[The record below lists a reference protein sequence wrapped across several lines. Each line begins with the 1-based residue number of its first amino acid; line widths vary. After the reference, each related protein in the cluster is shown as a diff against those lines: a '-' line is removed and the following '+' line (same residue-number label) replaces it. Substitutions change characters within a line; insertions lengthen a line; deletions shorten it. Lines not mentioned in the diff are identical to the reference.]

1 MLTMEERYEYCREHQ
16 FEPEKRYPERVNVL
30 VNSGA
35 IEIKEE
41 SVLIGSNTRKNGVLV
56 KVKDIETF
64 ADFKRWCDSNSIP
77 TSRLSCDEH
86 LRTNGIILYDGMP
99 YNVDGCHQVIR
110 LDVNTESSG
119 EDIMEV
125 SLRYYSI

>member
-1 MLTMEERYEYCREHQ
+1 MITLEERYEYCREHQ

-30 VNSGA
+30 VNAGA

-41 SVLIGSNTRKNGVLV
+41 TILIGANTPKQGITV

-64 ADFKRWCDSNSIP
+64 ADFKRWCENNSIP
-77 TSRLSCDEH
+77 TSRLTCDEH
-86 LRTNGIILYDGMP
+86 LRTNGITLYDGMP

-110 LDVNTESSG
+110 LDVNVEASG
-119 EDIMEV
+119 EEIMEIA
-125 SLRYYSI
+125 LRYYSI